1 MKTLQRCTFIHAFP
15 LGKRSFP
22 KDILPIY
29 TVDVAAI
36 IIQRKWRTILIRSFF
51 QALARATYDEIWDPV
66 VRTPS
71 LLTSFLF
78 ITHSLPLLS
87 LL

>member
-1 MKTLQRCTFIHAFP
+1 L

-66 VRTPS
+66 VRAFLSSPHFS
-71 LLTSFLF
+71 SELTLF
-78 ITHSLPLLS
+78 PLLS